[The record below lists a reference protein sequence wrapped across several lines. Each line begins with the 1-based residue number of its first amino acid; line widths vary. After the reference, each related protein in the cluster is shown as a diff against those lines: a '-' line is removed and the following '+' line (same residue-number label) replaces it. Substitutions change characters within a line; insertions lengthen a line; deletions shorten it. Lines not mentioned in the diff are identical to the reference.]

1 VKFKKNKLILSLYLI
16 IFAQLNALD
25 LSKFFKKDINI
36 KDFATELEKDISVF
50 ISKYSELFKE
60 MSKKY
65 NFEENF
71 HELADAPSI
80 NICLESIKFYLF
92 IRGCN
97 SLFKIY
103 RKESINYCS
112 KTILKTKELL
122 PLIEKAHIKN
132 STQQDL
138 ENLTKFIKNEL
149 SVYENNFSS
158 CLKLSG
164 AIFYNEYFGI
174 LKNFIKYGLIRNKFK
189 SLKPDTKGQAKCFT
203 TTIHEVF
210 SDIYILKILNTWHT
224 QQLAKFLITNFK
236 ILKDIIENYKKENDN
251 QNKSAISQS
260 LKDLLSKYYDKLK
273 INVETF
279 TNYEDNNL
287 LLKIIG
293 GKFVINRLGSLVES
307 KI

>member
-1 VKFKKNKLILSLYLI
+1 MIFKKKNLILSLFLV
-16 IFAQLNALD
+16 IFVQSNAFDLKNLN
-25 LSKFFKKDINI
+25 IN
-36 KDFATELEKDISVF
+36 DFTDGLKEDVSFF

-92 IRGCN
+92 VRGCN

-112 KTILKTKELL
+112 KTILKKKELL
-122 PLIEKAHIKN
+122 LLIEKAHIKN
-132 STQQDL
+132 STQQDF

-158 CLKLSG
+158 FLKLSG

-189 SLKPDTKGQAKCFT
+189 SIKPDPTGQAKFLT
-203 TTIHEVF
+203 TTINDVF
-210 SDIYILKILNTWHT
+210 GDVYILKILNTWHT
-224 QQLAKFLITNFK
+224 QQLAKFLVTNFE
-236 ILKDIIENYKKENDN
+236 ILKDIIANYKKENDN
-251 QNKSAISQS
+251 QNKSAIFQS
-260 LKDLLSKYYDKLK
+260 LKGLLSKYYDELK

-279 TNYEDNNL
+279 TNYEENNL